1 MMGLPAEALDYPWGI
16 LIPENDSR
24 DQEMRAYDEADSV
37 NMISVI
43 NESEKPFHHHLFG
56 VKVPIKNLLSAKT
69 AFCEMH
75 FAAVRPLVLTPDE
88 KAILQ
93 EYLKRGGF
101 ILFFIDTYPYAQDE
115 FWKVKDWPLI
125 DFVRQELPGADP
137 RFTAGRATDDFSI
150 FGIHY
155 KTQTADAIRHEL
167 LGNPNT
173 PNRTLLFYEG
183 RLCCFVMGKY
193 GYLDGDTWVPRPRP
207 FANDFSMDPK
217 SYRLIVNIYNYSI
230 VQ

>member
-155 KTQTADAIRHEL
+155 KTQTAIPTRPIAPCFFTRDGCAALSWENMDIWMATPGCPDRGRSRTTSAWTPKAI
-167 LGNPNT
+167 G
-173 PNRTLLFYEG
+173 
-183 RLCCFVMGKY
+183 
-193 GYLDGDTWVPRPRP
+193 
-207 FANDFSMDPK
+207 
-217 SYRLIVNIYNYSI
+217 
-230 VQ
+230 